1 MKFISKVILTIL
13 CYTIL
18 GISSIYASSIDPAI
32 NRVSLPQGQRM
43 YGSVTFQNSEDI
55 DLEIS
60 ITPYLFNPK
69 TDEISEDTKYIF
81 LKVDTDTI
89 KVKAKSSFEVKYE
102 IVPLANLAEGTY
114 FNIISLTPN
123 ITGENVSINNSIAQL
138 VILDIVNPQDNVKGV
153 VTNRYTTNIEVVN
166 KGIPFITPLKLKYT
180 IRNDSNY
187 VLTPNGR
194 IDIFNDKNTY
204 KPIYIYLNE
213 GKENIYP
220 GETLEKEVEVNGW
233 YISDLVLKRVA
244 MGEVYNG
251 IDNVPQYVEIEI
263 NSFIFELS
271 IFFVALLLLLLLSKS
286 LREDINNKKKS

>member
-1 MKFISKVILTIL
+1 MKFITKVILTVL

-18 GISSIYASSIDPAI
+18 GISSTYASSIDPAI
-32 NRVSLPQGQRM
+32 NRVNLPQGQRM
-43 YGSVTFQNSEDI
+43 YGSVTFQNTEDI

-114 FNIISLTPN
+114 FNILSLTPN
-123 ITGENVSINNSIAQL
+123 IKGENVSINNSIAQL

-153 VTNRYTTNIEVVN
+153 VTNRYSTDIEVVN
-166 KGIPFITPLKLKYT
+166 KGIPFVTPLKLKYT

-187 VLTPNGR
+187 VLTPSGR
-194 IDIFNDKNTY
+194 IDVFNDKNTY

-251 IDNVPQYVEIEI
+251 IDNAPQNVEIEI

-271 IFFVALLLLLLLSKS
+271 IFFVALLLLLLLTKS